1 MRKLSGSMKRD
12 AVFVQHAASV
22 IAFSGV
28 VINYSVCLLW
38 TMVLSHASLIS
49 KEVLYVERVFIVC
62 RQFQLVGSSG
72 GDLQYSLSLHGV
84 SMHVTVQ

>member
-49 KEVLYVERVFIVC
+49 KEVLYVERVFIV
-62 RQFQLVGSSG
+62 
-72 GDLQYSLSLHGV
+72 
-84 SMHVTVQ
+84 VTDDFKISKLDRFRFDFLKKI

>member
-1 MRKLSGSMKRD
+1 MKRD

-49 KEVLYVERVFIVC
+49 KEVLYVERVFIV
-62 RQFQLVGSSG
+62 
-72 GDLQYSLSLHGV
+72 
-84 SMHVTVQ
+84 VTDDFKISKLDRFRFDFLKKI